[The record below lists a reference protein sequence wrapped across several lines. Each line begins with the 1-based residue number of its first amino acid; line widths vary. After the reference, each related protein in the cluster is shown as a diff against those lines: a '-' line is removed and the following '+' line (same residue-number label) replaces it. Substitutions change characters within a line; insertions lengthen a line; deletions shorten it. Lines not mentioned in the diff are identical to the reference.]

1 MRPRIDEIQL
11 RNPRNK
17 PNASSRGCADGK
29 YGLSKQIDEPYG
41 VLSFV
46 PECEFERNIQLPDS
60 VGFVF
65 VAAYK
70 GQSGLR
76 DKAAQ
81 RGIKCVDG
89 LEMLYHQG
97 AKSFALWTGTEVR
110 DDYDGF

>member
-1 MRPRIDEIQL
+1 MDCG
-11 RNPRNK
+11 
-17 PNASSRGCADGK
+17 RGRRGGARADALTEK

-46 PECEFERNIQLPDS
+46 PECEFERNIQLPNS
-60 VGFVF
+60 VRFVF

-110 DDYDGF
+110 DDYDGFLKYCRL